1 MKCTNRSTTSPNKR
15 QAMKTA
21 ASLVIV
27 AGWATAGCI
36 AVPSDKILARDL
48 SAAIPL
54 FQALDP
60 DAVIG
65 FSPFPGTERFLSSR
79 ELLLTARHYGLA
91 FPAGELAPSVCVQR
105 IVRSLSSEEV
115 RAALLSALD
124 IPEGRLEILEFSNK
138 PLPPGR
144 LVFQLAAVNKPPG
157 NDPQTSVIWP
167 GKLMYDDQHS
177 LSIWAKVRISVDREV
192 FLAKETIPK
201 GQVILAEQIAT
212 TRIPQFPSP
221 QQPPSSVSGIIG
233 KVARRT
239 IPTGQRISLEAL
251 QDPMDVVKGETVHV
265 RVVDGAATITLDA
278 VAQSSG
284 NKGETIVVHN
294 TSSGKSFRAVIEE
307 RGRVVVVPTPGSTL

>member
-1 MKCTNRSTTSPNKR
+1 
-15 QAMKTA
+15 MKTA
-21 ASLVIV
+21 AILVIV
-27 AGWATAGCI
+27 AGWATAACI

-60 DAVIG
+60 EAIIG
-65 FSPFPGTERFLSSR
+65 FSPFPGTERVLSSR
-79 ELLLTARHYGLA
+79 ELLLTARRYGLA
-91 FPAGELAPSVCVQR
+91 FPAGEPAPSVCVQR
-105 IVRSLSSEEV
+105 IVHSLSIEEL

-124 IPEGRLEILEFSNK
+124 NPEARLEILEFSNK
-138 PLPPGR
+138 PVPPGR
-144 LVFQLAAVNKPPG
+144 LVFQLATVNKPLG
-157 NDPQTSVIWP
+157 SDPQTPVIWP

-177 LSIWAKVRISVDREV
+177 LSVWAKVRISVDREV
-192 FLAKETIPK
+192 FLSKETIPK

-221 QQPPSSVSGIIG
+221 HEPPLSVSSLVG

-239 IPTGQRISLEAL
+239 IPAGQRILLEAL
-251 QDPMDVVKGETVHV
+251 QDPMDVVKGETIHV
-265 RVVDGAATITLDA
+265 KVVDGAATITLDA

-284 NKGETIVVHN
+284 NKGETILVHN

-307 RGRVVVVPTPGSTL
+307 RGRVVAIPTPGSTL